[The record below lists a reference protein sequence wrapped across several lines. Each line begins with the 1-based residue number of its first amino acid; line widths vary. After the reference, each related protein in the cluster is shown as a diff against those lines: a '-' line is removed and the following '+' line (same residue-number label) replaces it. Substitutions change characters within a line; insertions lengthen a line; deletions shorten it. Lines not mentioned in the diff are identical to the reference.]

1 MKNKTEQTEKPTE
14 EKVAQC
20 RGDFA
25 AVAAKAKDMSLL
37 FSLDGKSSRGEY
49 WATFLM
55 LWLPPVLLAGV
66 IMSVLLFVDL
76 QPLMISA
83 DFAMPLSLLIQLLP
97 VACFTIATLV
107 MFPVTVRR
115 LRDAKVC
122 TCLAAIMG
130 PAMVLLAVAAISY
143 WWLGCVAIL
152 IVLATGILPP
162 QTNADGDQ
170 PVGAAVKVKVCFLA
184 AVLFALSAIMSGP
197 MAIGFM
203 IRYKTEGRVQK
214 MKEKQRQEEEEK
226 QRQEMWRKK
235 RQEKWERLQ

>member
-76 QPLMISA
+76 KPMISA
-83 DFAMPLSLLIQLLP
+83 DFPMHLTLLILA

-130 PAMVLLAVAAISY
+130 PAVVLLVVAAIYY
-143 WWLGCVAIL
+143 WWLGCAAIL
-152 IVLATGILPP
+152 IILAAGILPP
-162 QTNADGDQ
+162 QANADGEQ
-170 PVGAAVKVKVCFLA
+170 PVGAGVKVKVCFLA
-184 AVLFALSAIMSGP
+184 AVLFALSATMSGP
-197 MAIGFM
+197 MAIYFM
-203 IRYKTEGRVQK
+203 IKKGAEKMAEAAKQK
-214 MKEKQRQEEEEK
+214 MEEK
-226 QRQEMWRKK
+226 QRQEMWQKK